1 MLLKK
6 IAQLCKKVWLAL
18 TIGFSAIIHLSF
30 DEFCELTYPT
40 ILMILFLIVTL
51 TLSYGLTIYCLMMT
65 GAILPPD
72 NGLIPVMSAI
82 MIGLWLWT
90 KAAKRLAR
98 QVNTLVELLLYM
110 VEKKHFTGDELSTN
124 IQQKSQR
131 RSSSL
136 RVCSWWLVVLV
147 SLGISL
153 PTFSFYS
160 AKKAVENRQNLG
172 KFHVQSLC
180 QNQQLYY
187 QYQYKLA
194 FSQSDNQLKT
204 DATITKQTE
213 DYTFSNRR
221 TDQAIFYYAISRN
234 DKLKSYVGGVFLVPL
249 ADTSS
254 QITKDKIIPMR
265 AVCEANSPG
274 QTRPAD
280 PVLKF
285 GIPLCGPQTSGMNA
299 DNFILTINRAQQER
313 YSQTRS
319 FASSLSELKLN
330 IPEEK
335 IDEFDFIH
343 RVWIDTSSQATFSYA
358 TDPHDGSTTAY
369 IGGVFVTPN
378 NNNSKRKTLEI
389 VCEHREEYISPERIK
404 QYNPTFNNGK
414 LSCQSGG
421 KKLNLGETPFS

>member
-6 IAQLCKKVWLAL
+6 KIDQFCKKLWLIL
-18 TIGFSAIIHLSF
+18 TIGFRAIINLSI
-30 DEFCELTYPT
+30 DEFGKLTYST
-40 ILMILFLIVTL
+40 IILIFFIIVTL
-51 TLSYGLTIYCLMMT
+51 TLSYGLTLNFLMIT

-72 NGLIPVMSAI
+72 NGLLPVISSI
-82 MIGLWLWT
+82 IILLWLWT
-90 KAAKRLAR
+90 KAAKKLAR
-98 QVNTLVELLLYM
+98 QVNILLELLLYL
-110 VEKKHFTGDELSTN
+110 VEKKHFTGHELSTN

-136 RVCSWWLVVLV
+136 RVCSWSLVVLV

-160 AKKAVENRQNLG
+160 DKKAVANRQNSG
-172 KFHVQSLC
+172 KFQVQSLC
-180 QNQQLYY
+180 HNQQRYY
-187 QYQYKLA
+187 QDKWVFYL
-194 FSQSDNQLKT
+194 SDDELKT
-204 DATITKQTE
+204 DRSLTKQTE

-249 ADTSS
+249 ADTIS
-254 QITKDKIIPMR
+254 QIRKDKIIPIR
-265 AVCEANSPG
+265 AICEANSPG

-285 GIPLCGPQTSGMNA
+285 GIPLCGPQTSGMDA

-358 TDPHDGSTTAY
+358 TDPHDGFTTAY

-378 NNNSKRKTLEI
+378 NNNSQPKTIEI
-389 VCEHREEYISPERIK
+389 VCEHREEYISPDRIK
-404 QYNPTFNNGK
+404 QYNPTFKNGK
-414 LSCQSGG
+414 LSCQWGG
-421 KKLNLGETPFS
+421 KKLNLAERLFS

>member
-6 IAQLCKKVWLAL
+6 IAQFCKKLWLAL
-18 TIGFSAIIHLSF
+18 TLGFSAIINLSF
-30 DEFCELTYPT
+30 DEFCELTYRT
-40 ILMILFLIVTL
+40 ILMIFFLIVTL
-51 TLSYGLTIYCLMMT
+51 TLSYGLTINLLIIT
-65 GAILPPD
+65 GAILPFD
-72 NGLIPVMSAI
+72 NGNVGIFFVI

-90 KAAKRLAR
+90 KAAKALAR
-98 QVNTLVELLLYM
+98 QVNILVELLLYL
-110 VEKKHFTGDELSTN
+110 VEKKHLNGDEISTN

-153 PTFSFYS
+153 QTFSFYS
-160 AKKAVENRQNLG
+160 AKKAIANRQILG
-172 KFHVQSLC
+172 KSQVQSLC
-180 QNQQLYY
+180 QKQQFYY
-187 QYQYKLA
+187 QDKLV
-194 FSQSDNQLKT
+194 FSRSDDELNTHGDLRKE
-204 DATITKQTE
+204 IE

-254 QITKDKIIPMR
+254 QITKDKIIPMG

-285 GIPLCGPQTSGMNA
+285 GIPLCGPQTSGWDA

-330 IPEEK
+330 IPEER
-335 IDEFDFIH
+335 IDDFHFIH
-343 RVWIDTSSQATFSYA
+343 QVWIDTSSQATFSYA
-358 TDPHDGSTTAY
+358 TNPHNESTTAY
-369 IGGVFVTPN
+369 VGGVFVTPN
-378 NNNSKRKTLEI
+378 KNKSKRETIEI
-389 VCEHREEYISPERIK
+389 VCEHREEDISPYRIK
-404 QYNPTFNNGK
+404 QYNPTFENGK

-421 KKLNLGETPFS
+421 KKVNLGENPFS